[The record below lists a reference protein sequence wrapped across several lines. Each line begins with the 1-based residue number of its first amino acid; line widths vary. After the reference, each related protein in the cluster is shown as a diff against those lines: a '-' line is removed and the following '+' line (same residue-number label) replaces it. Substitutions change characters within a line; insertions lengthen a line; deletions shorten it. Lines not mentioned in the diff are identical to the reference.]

1 MIRTTVTQA
10 PPVIGLALGSGA
22 ARGWA
27 HIGVLRILEREGISP
42 SIVCGTSIGALVGA
56 AYAAGQ
62 VERMHDWVK
71 TLDWQ
76 AVMSLMDLKMGG
88 GLIEGS
94 KLVDFF
100 SQHFKDEGIERLEK
114 KFACVATDLSDGNE
128 IWLREGKVIDAVR
141 ASIALPGLFT
151 PIFREGRLLVD
162 GGLVNPIP
170 VSLCRAMGAEI
181 VIAVDLNWNLVGRR
195 SRISGDEAT
204 KVTQTAQPSHQ
215 QNTQEQS
222 STSLTNSIVEAI
234 MSKFRPS
241 SWSPP
246 SMANSSDLPS
256 MLDVLATSLNIMQL
270 QISENRLNNEPAD
283 LIIRPDLSGTAAM
296 DFHRGTEAIKA
307 GEQAARNMLPA
318 IKKLLPSNL

>member
-1 MIRTTVTQA
+1 MTQA
-10 PPVIGLALGSGA
+10 TPVIGLALGSGA

-76 AVMSLMDLKMGG
+76 AVMSLIDLKMGG

-100 SQHFKDEGIERLEK
+100 SQQFKDEGIERLEK

-128 IWLREGKVIDAVR
+128 VWLREGKVIDAVR

-151 PIFREGRLLVD
+151 PIFKEGRLLVD

-204 KVTQTAQPSHQ
+204 AVTQTTPPAHRA
-215 QNTQEQS
+215 TRGQS

-241 SWSPP
+241 SWSHL
-246 SMANSSDLPS
+246 STANSSDLPS

-296 DFHRGTEAIKA
+296 DFHRGAQAIEA

-318 IKKLLPSNL
+318 IKKLLASNS

>member
-1 MIRTTVTQA
+1 
-10 PPVIGLALGSGA
+10 VIGLALGSGA

-76 AVMSLMDLKMGG
+76 AVMSLIDLKMGG

-100 SQHFKDEGIERLEK
+100 GQHFIDEGIERLEK

-128 IWLREGKVIDAVR
+128 IWLREGNVVDAVR

-204 KVTQTAQPSHQ
+204 TVTPG
-215 QNTQEQS
+215 QS

-234 MSKFRPS
+234 MSKLRPS
-241 SWSPP
+241 SWLPL
-246 SMANSSDLPS
+246 NTTNRSDLPS

-270 QISENRLNNEPAD
+270 QISENRLKNEPAD

-296 DFHRGTEAIKA
+296 DFHRGAHAIKA
-307 GEQAARNMLPA
+307 GEQAARDILPA
-318 IKKLLPSNL
+318 IKKLLASNF